1 MDKVQ
6 RLEKIRELREFVN
19 QINNESTKDSLIL
32 VEGKR
37 DLEALSYL
45 GCSGNI
51 QIYHNY
57 KSIVDLADNFRVRYK
72 KLILLLDLDDTGK
85 IMTRKIS
92 HLLNQRYIDNY
103 YRNKIIKITQGKIRT
118 IEELKSFYNS
128 MLWKLKKSKG
138 IFE

>member
-1 MDKVQ
+1 MDKIQ
-6 RLEKIRELREFVN
+6 RLEKIRELKEFVD

-51 QIYHNY
+51 QAYHNY
-57 KSIVDLADNFRVRYK
+57 KSIVDLADNFRVKYK
-72 KLILLLDLDDTGK
+72 KLILLLDLDDTGR

-103 YRNKIIKITQGKIRT
+103 YRNKIIRITQGKIRT
-118 IEELKSFYNS
+118 IEELRSFYNS
-128 MLWKLKKSKG
+128 ML
-138 IFE
+138 

>member
-1 MDKVQ
+1 MDKIQ
-6 RLEKIRELREFVN
+6 RLEKIRELKEFVD

-51 QIYHNY
+51 QAYHNY
-57 KSIVDLADNFRVRYK
+57 KSIVDLADNFRIKYK
-72 KLILLLDLDDTGK
+72 KLILLLDLDDTGR

-103 YRNKIIKITQGKIRT
+103 YRNKIIRITQGKIRT
-118 IEELKSFYNS
+118 IEELRSFYNS
-128 MLWKLKKSKG
+128 ML
-138 IFE
+138 

>member
-92 HLLNQRYIDNY
+92 HILNQRYIDNY

-118 IEELKSFYNS
+118 IEELKSFYNR
-128 MLWKLKKSKG
+128 ML
-138 IFE
+138 

>member
-1 MDKVQ
+1 MDKIQ
-6 RLEKIRELREFVN
+6 RLEKIRELKEFVD

-51 QIYHNY
+51 QAYHNY
-57 KSIVDLADNFRVRYK
+57 KSSVDLADNFRVKYK
-72 KLILLLDLDDTGK
+72 KLILLLDLDDTGR

-103 YRNKIIKITQGKIRT
+103 YRNKIIRITQGKIRT
-118 IEELKSFYNS
+118 IEELRSFYNS
-128 MLWKLKKSKG
+128 ML
-138 IFE
+138 

>member
-1 MDKVQ
+1 MDKIQ
-6 RLEKIRELREFVN
+6 RLEKIRELKEFVD
-19 QINNESTKDSLIL
+19 QINNESTKNSLIL

-51 QIYHNY
+51 QAYHNY
-57 KSIVDLADNFRVRYK
+57 KSIVDLADNFRVNYK
-72 KLILLLDLDDTGK
+72 KLILLLDLDDTGR

-103 YRNKIIKITQGKIRT
+103 YRNKIIRITQGKIRT
-118 IEELKSFYNS
+118 IEELRSFYNS
-128 MLWKLKKSKG
+128 ML
-138 IFE
+138 

>member
-1 MDKVQ
+1 MDKIQ
-6 RLEKIRELREFVN
+6 RLEKIRELKEFVD

-51 QIYHNY
+51 QAYHNY
-57 KSIVDLADNFRVRYK
+57 KSIVDLADNFRVKYK
-72 KLILLLDLDDTGK
+72 KLILLLDLDDTGR

-92 HLLNQRYIDNY
+92 HILNQRYIDNY
-103 YRNKIIKITQGKIRT
+103 YRNKIIRITQGKIRT
-118 IEELKSFYNS
+118 IEELRSFYNS
-128 MLWKLKKSKG
+128 ML
-138 IFE
+138 

>member
-92 HLLNQRYIDNY
+92 HLLNHKYIDNY

-128 MLWKLKKSKG
+128 MLWN
-138 IFE
+138 

>member
-1 MDKVQ
+1 MDKIQ
-6 RLEKIRELREFVN
+6 RLEKIRELKEFVD

-51 QIYHNY
+51 QAYHNY
-57 KSIVDLADNFRVRYK
+57 KNIVDLADNFRVKYK
-72 KLILLLDLDDTGK
+72 KLILLLDLDDTGR

-92 HLLNQRYIDNY
+92 HILNQRYIDNY
-103 YRNKIIKITQGKIRT
+103 YRNKIIRITQGKIRT
-118 IEELKSFYNS
+118 IEELRSFYNS
-128 MLWKLKKSKG
+128 ML
-138 IFE
+138 

>member
-1 MDKVQ
+1 MDKIQ
-6 RLEKIRELREFVN
+6 RLEKIRELKEFVD

-51 QIYHNY
+51 QAYHNY
-57 KSIVDLADNFRVRYK
+57 KNIVDLADNFRVKYK
-72 KLILLLDLDDTGK
+72 KLILLLDLDDTGR

-92 HLLNQRYIDNY
+92 NLLNQRYIDNY
-103 YRNKIIKITQGKIRT
+103 YRNKIIRITQGKIRT
-118 IEELKSFYNS
+118 IEELRSFYNS
-128 MLWKLKKSKG
+128 ML
-138 IFE
+138 

>member
-1 MDKVQ
+1 MDKIQ
-6 RLEKIRELREFVN
+6 RLEKIRELKEFVD
-19 QINNESTKDSLIL
+19 QINNESTKNSLIL

-51 QIYHNY
+51 QAYHNY
-57 KSIVDLADNFRVRYK
+57 KNIVDLADNFRVKYK
-72 KLILLLDLDDTGK
+72 KLILLLDLDDTGR

-103 YRNKIIKITQGKIRT
+103 YRNKIIRITQGKIRT
-118 IEELKSFYNS
+118 IEELRSFYNS
-128 MLWKLKKSKG
+128 M
-138 IFE
+138 I

>member
-1 MDKVQ
+1 MDKTQ

-19 QINNESTKDSLIL
+19 QINNESAKDSLIL
-32 VEGKR
+32 LEGKR

-57 KSIVDLADNFRVRYK
+57 KSIVDLTDNIRDKYK

-85 IMTRKIS
+85 YMTRKIS
-92 HLLNQRYIDNY
+92 HILNQRYIDNY

-118 IEELKSFYNS
+118 IEELRSFYNS
-128 MLWKLKKSKG
+128 ML
-138 IFE
+138 

>member
-1 MDKVQ
+1 MDKIE
-6 RLEKIRELREFVN
+6 RLEKIRELRDFVN
-19 QINNESTKDSLIL
+19 QINNESARDSLIL

-51 QIYHNY
+51 QAYHNY
-57 KSIVDLADNFRVRYK
+57 KSIVDLADNFRVKYK
-72 KLILLLDLDDTGK
+72 KLILLLDLDDTGR

-103 YRNKIIKITQGKIRT
+103 YRNQIIKITQGKIRT
-118 IEELKSFYNS
+118 IEELRSFYNS
-128 MLWKLKKSKG
+128 MLWN
-138 IFE
+138 

>member
-1 MDKVQ
+1 MHKTQ

-19 QINNESTKDSLIL
+19 QINNESASDSLIL

-51 QIYHNY
+51 QAYHNY
-57 KSIVDLADNFRVRYK
+57 KSIVDLADSFRVKYK
-72 KLILLLDLDDTGK
+72 KLILLLDLDDTGR
-85 IMTRKIS
+85 MMSRKIS
-92 HLLNQRYIDNY
+92 YLLNQRYIDNY

-118 IEELKSFYNS
+118 IEELRSFYNS
-128 MLWKLKKSKG
+128 ML
-138 IFE
+138 

>member
-1 MDKVQ
+1 MDKTQ
-6 RLEKIRELREFVN
+6 RLEKVRELREFVN

-57 KSIVDLADNFRVRYK
+57 KSIVDLADNFRVKYK

-118 IEELKSFYNS
+118 IEELRSFYNS
-128 MLWKLKKSKG
+128 MLRN
-138 IFE
+138 

>member
-1 MDKVQ
+1 MDKIQ
-6 RLEKIRELREFVN
+6 RLEKIRELKEFVD
-19 QINNESTKDSLIL
+19 QINNESTKNSLIL

-51 QIYHNY
+51 QAYHNY
-57 KSIVDLADNFRVRYK
+57 KSIVDLADNFRVKYK
-72 KLILLLDLDDTGK
+72 KLILLLDLDDTGR

-103 YRNKIIKITQGKIRT
+103 YRNKIIRITQGKIRT
-118 IEELKSFYNS
+118 IEELRSFYNS
-128 MLWKLKKSKG
+128 ML
-138 IFE
+138 

>member
-1 MDKVQ
+1 MDKTQ
-6 RLEKIRELREFVN
+6 RLDKIRELREFVN
-19 QINNESTKDSLIL
+19 QINNESTKDSVIL

-57 KSIVDLADNFRVRYK
+57 KSIVDWADNFRVKYK

-118 IEELKSFYNS
+118 IEELRSFYNS
-128 MLWKLKKSKG
+128 MLG
-138 IFE
+138 N

>member
-1 MDKVQ
+1 MDKIQ
-6 RLEKIRELREFVN
+6 RLEKIRELKEFVD

-51 QIYHNY
+51 QAYHNY
-57 KSIVDLADNFRVRYK
+57 KNIVDLADNFRVKYK
-72 KLILLLDLDDTGK
+72 KLILLLDLDDTGR

-103 YRNKIIKITQGKIRT
+103 YRNKIIRITQGKIRT
-118 IEELKSFYNS
+118 IEELRSFYNS
-128 MLWKLKKSKG
+128 ML
-138 IFE
+138 

>member
-1 MDKVQ
+1 MDKIQ
-6 RLEKIRELREFVN
+6 RLEKIRELKEFVD
-19 QINNESTKDSLIL
+19 QINNESTKNSLIL

-51 QIYHNY
+51 QAYHNY
-57 KSIVDLADNFRVRYK
+57 KSIVDLADNFRVKYK
-72 KLILLLDLDDTGK
+72 KLIFHVDLDDTGR

-103 YRNKIIKITQGKIRT
+103 YRNKIIRITQGKIRT
-118 IEELKSFYNS
+118 IEELRSFYNS
-128 MLWKLKKSKG
+128 ML
-138 IFE
+138 

>member
-1 MDKVQ
+1 MDKIK

-19 QINNESTKDSLIL
+19 QINNESTKDSVIL

-57 KSIVDLADNFRVRYK
+57 KSIVDLADNFRVNYK

-92 HLLNQRYIDNY
+92 HLINQRYIDNY

-118 IEELKSFYNS
+118 IEELRSFYNS
-128 MLWKLKKSKG
+128 MLRN
-138 IFE
+138 

>member
-57 KSIVDLADNFRVRYK
+57 KSIVDLADNFRVKYK

-118 IEELKSFYNS
+118 IEELRSFYNS
-128 MLWKLKKSKG
+128 ML
-138 IFE
+138 

>member
-1 MDKVQ
+1 MDKIQ
-6 RLEKIRELREFVN
+6 RIEKIRELREFVD

-51 QIYHNY
+51 QAYHNY
-57 KSIVDLADNFRVRYK
+57 KSIVDLADNFRVKYK
-72 KLILLLDLDDTGK
+72 KLILLLDLDDTGR

-103 YRNKIIKITQGKIRT
+103 YRNKIIRITQGKVRT
-118 IEELKSFYNS
+118 IEELRSFYNS
-128 MLWKLKKSKG
+128 ML
-138 IFE
+138 

>member
-1 MDKVQ
+1 MDKIQ
-6 RLEKIRELREFVN
+6 RLEKIRELKEFVD
-19 QINNESTKDSLIL
+19 QINNESTKNSLIL

-51 QIYHNY
+51 QAYHNY
-57 KSIVDLADNFRVRYK
+57 KSIVDLADNFRVKYK

-128 MLWKLKKSKG
+128 MLWK
-138 IFE
+138 

>member
-1 MDKVQ
+1 MDKIQ
-6 RLEKIRELREFVN
+6 RLEKIRELKEFVD
-19 QINNESTKDSLIL
+19 QINNESTKNSLIL

-51 QIYHNY
+51 QAYHNY
-57 KSIVDLADNFRVRYK
+57 KSIVDLADNFRVKYK
-72 KLILLLDLDDTGK
+72 KLILLLDLDDTGR

-103 YRNKIIKITQGKIRT
+103 YRNKII
-118 IEELKSFYNS
+118 
-128 MLWKLKKSKG
+128 
-138 IFE
+138 

>member
-1 MDKVQ
+1 MDKIQ

-57 KSIVDLADNFRVRYK
+57 KSIVDLADNFRVKYK

-118 IEELKSFYNS
+118 IEELRSFYNS
-128 MLWKLKKSKG
+128 MLRN
-138 IFE
+138 

>member
-1 MDKVQ
+1 MDKIQ
-6 RLEKIRELREFVN
+6 RLEKIRELKEFVD

-51 QIYHNY
+51 QAYHNY
-57 KSIVDLADNFRVRYK
+57 KSIVDLADNFRVKYK
-72 KLILLLDLDDTGK
+72 KLILLLDLDDTGR

-92 HLLNQRYIDNY
+92 HILNQRYIDNY

-118 IEELKSFYNS
+118 IEELRSFYNS
-128 MLWKLKKSKG
+128 ML
-138 IFE
+138 

>member
-1 MDKVQ
+1 MDKIE
-6 RLEKIRELREFVN
+6 RLEKIRELRDFVN
-19 QINNESTKDSLIL
+19 QINNESARDSLIL

-51 QIYHNY
+51 QAYHNY
-57 KSIVDLADNFRVRYK
+57 KSIVDLADNFRVKYK
-72 KLILLLDLDDTGK
+72 KLILLLDLDNTGR

-103 YRNKIIKITQGKIRT
+103 YRNQIIKITQGKIRT
-118 IEELKSFYNS
+118 IEELRSFYNS
-128 MLWKLKKSKG
+128 MLWN
-138 IFE
+138 

>member
-1 MDKVQ
+1 MDKIQ
-6 RLEKIRELREFVN
+6 RLEKIRELKEFVD
-19 QINNESTKDSLIL
+19 QINNESTKNSLIL

-51 QIYHNY
+51 QAYHNY
-57 KSIVDLADNFRVRYK
+57 KNIVDLADNFRVKYK
-72 KLILLLDLDDTGK
+72 KLILLLDLDDTGR

-92 HLLNQRYIDNY
+92 YLLNQRYIDNY

-118 IEELKSFYNS
+118 IEELRSFYNS
-128 MLWKLKKSKG
+128 ML
-138 IFE
+138 

>member
-1 MDKVQ
+1 MDKTQ

-19 QINNESTKDSLIL
+19 QINNESASDSLIL

-51 QIYHNY
+51 QAYHNY
-57 KSIVDLADNFRVRYK
+57 KSIVDLADNFRVKYK
-72 KLILLLDLDDTGK
+72 KLILLLDLDDTGR
-85 IMTRKIS
+85 MMSRKIS
-92 HLLNQRYIDNY
+92 YLLNQRYIDNY

-118 IEELKSFYNS
+118 IEELRSFYNS
-128 MLWKLKKSKG
+128 ML
-138 IFE
+138 

>member
-1 MDKVQ
+1 MDKNQ
-6 RLEKIRELREFVN
+6 RLEKIRELKEFVD
-19 QINNESTKDSLIL
+19 QINNESSSDSLIL

-51 QIYHNY
+51 QAYHNY
-57 KSIVDLADNFRVRYK
+57 KSIVDLADNFRVKYK
-72 KLILLLDLDDTGK
+72 KLILLLDLDDTGR

-92 HLLNQRYIDNY
+92 YLLNQRYIDNY

-118 IEELKSFYNS
+118 IEELRSFYNS
-128 MLWKLKKSKG
+128 ML
-138 IFE
+138 

>member
-19 QINNESTKDSLIL
+19 QINNESASDSLIL

-51 QIYHNY
+51 QAYHNY
-57 KSIVDLADNFRVRYK
+57 KSIVDLADNFRVKYK
-72 KLILLLDLDDTGK
+72 KLILLLDLDDTGRM
-85 IMTRKIS
+85 MTRKIS
-92 HLLNQRYIDNY
+92 YLLNQRYIDNY

-118 IEELKSFYNS
+118 IEELRSFYNS
-128 MLWKLKKSKG
+128 ML
-138 IFE
+138 

>member
-1 MDKVQ
+1 MDKTQ

-19 QINNESTKDSLIL
+19 QINNESASDSLIL

-51 QIYHNY
+51 QAYHNY
-57 KSIVDLADNFRVRYK
+57 KSIVDLADNFRVKYK
-72 KLILLLDLDDTGK
+72 KLILLLDLDDTGRM
-85 IMTRKIS
+85 MTRKIS
-92 HLLNQRYIDNY
+92 CLLNQRYIDNY

-118 IEELKSFYNS
+118 IEELRSFYNS
-128 MLWKLKKSKG
+128 ML
-138 IFE
+138 

>member
-1 MDKVQ
+1 MDKTH
-6 RLEKIRELREFVN
+6 RLEKVRELREFVN

-45 GCSGNI
+45 GCAGNI
-51 QIYHNY
+51 RIYHNY
-57 KSIVDLADNFRVRYK
+57 KNIVDLVDDFRTKYK
-72 KLILLLDLDDTGK
+72 KLILLLDLDHSGER
-85 IMTRKIS
+85 MTRKIS

-118 IEELKSFYNS
+118 VEELKSFYNS
-128 MLWKLKKSKG
+128 MLAN
-138 IFE
+138 